1 MSTAEPFMPHPDH
14 DETIAA
20 ADPGQGAPDTAPGF
34 GVGGEDPD
42 AAEDADAPDPTT
54 ADDDAT
60 PFRTPDGSSVGA
72 EHLRDEIR

>member
-42 AAEDADAPDPTT
+42 AAEDADA
-54 ADDDAT
+54 T
-60 PFRTPDGSSVGA
+60 PFRTPDGSSVGT